1 MGFFAGVYIV
11 ANHKRAVVLYCL
23 RYMQRRNR
31 GQPPPLAAIFVGCYA
46 NVSVFSREI
55 KEPLPNISVLKI
67 ERYGTGLIQGYNWYG
82 GSG

>member
-1 MGFFAGVYIV
+1 MGFFPGVYIV
-11 ANHKRAVVLYCL
+11 ANHKRAVVFYCL

-31 GQPPPLAAIFVGCYA
+31 GQSSPLAAIFVGCYA

-55 KEPLPNISVLKI
+55 KETLPNISVLKI
-67 ERYGTGLIQGYNWYG
+67 EGYGTGLIQGYNWYG

>member
-1 MGFFAGVYIV
+1 MGCFPGVYIV

-31 GQPPPLAAIFVGCYA
+31 GQPSPLAAIFVGCYV

-55 KEPLPNISVLKI
+55 KETLPNISVLRI
-67 ERYGTGLIQGYNWYG
+67 EGYGTGLIQGYNWYG